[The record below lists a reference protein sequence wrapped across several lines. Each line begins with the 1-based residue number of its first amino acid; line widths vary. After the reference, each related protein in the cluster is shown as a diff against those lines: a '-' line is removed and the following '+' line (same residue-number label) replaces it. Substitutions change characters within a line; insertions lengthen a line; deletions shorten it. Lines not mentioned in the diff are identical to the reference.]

1 MYFFGETLALYA
13 ANVMLTN
20 QSPSTPQSS
29 KLLVDKPAYPVDDLT
44 YTVDDPT
51 YTVSRRF
58 QPLSSKRLGA
68 ELLTFPDAIGG
79 PTPLAVD
86 IADCFKQS

>member
-1 MYFFGETLALYA
+1 
-13 ANVMLTN
+13 MLTN

-29 KLLVDKPAYPVDDLT
+29 TYLVDDPIYPVDDLT
-44 YTVDDPT
+44 YTV
-51 YTVSRRF
+51 SRHF